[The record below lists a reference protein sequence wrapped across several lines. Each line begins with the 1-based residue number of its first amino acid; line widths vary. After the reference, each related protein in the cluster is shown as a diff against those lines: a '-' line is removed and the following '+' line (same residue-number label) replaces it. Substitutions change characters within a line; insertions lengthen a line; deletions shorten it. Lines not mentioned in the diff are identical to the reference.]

1 MVQGELVLNV
11 IDLAPHR
18 RRHRVEIEERD
29 RRLLERAGWR
39 TLLDY
44 RENHVRRP
52 DGTLLHVV
60 PQWTAEAERIEHHD
74 GAARTLV
81 ATVTACSRDEAWAL
95 LRRAALSDRAVR

>member
-1 MVQGELVLNV
+1 ME
-11 IDLAPHR
+11 ID
-18 RRHRVEIEERD
+18 ERD

-44 RENHVRRP
+44 RENHVRSA

-60 PQWTAEAERIEHHD
+60 PQWTAEAERLEHRD

-95 LRRAALSDRAVR
+95 LRRAARSATSGQSLPRT